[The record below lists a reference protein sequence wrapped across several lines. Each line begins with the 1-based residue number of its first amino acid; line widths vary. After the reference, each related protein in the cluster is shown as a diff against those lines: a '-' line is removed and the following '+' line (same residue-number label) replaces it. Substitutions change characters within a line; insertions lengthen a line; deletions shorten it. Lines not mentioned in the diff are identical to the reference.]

1 MSRIQ
6 KLNRQGAGLA
16 LFLLVLATC
25 VATTAVT
32 AGAQTLN
39 VKIRSDRG
47 DGAVYQPG
55 DAISL
60 SVKTNRDA
68 NLIVYEI
75 DAEGSVHVLFP
86 TEGNDTSIDGGT
98 ALQLPESNDEQMVVE
113 GPVGEG
119 FIVAIA
125 SDEPFR
131 QLPWYLRPPDPR
143 AQELGYTS
151 SDERE
156 SEGVTSDGKIVG
168 DPFVAME
175 RIRRAVL
182 AEGVNSHTFATA
194 YTSYYVHNEVRY
206 PRYLCNDCHRPGYYS
221 WWDGFDPYYAN
232 CSAFEFRV
240 NSNWWWGPTYWSGYV
255 PYYAYVYRTD
265 CPPRYRPQGS
275 RGGVWYSSWD
285 GWKRW
290 TTTWGGPLRRYKT
303 PPPAGYVAP
312 ADWRGRTAGRGAGN
326 SDGGGSTLP
335 PGYFASAHDRWN
347 RTSQPGGGQP
357 SGIRR
362 ERVGGAPSDGS
373 GGGAREWRTRGGSGG
388 GSSATPTPAPAPESG
403 RSRRG
408 GWDQGN
414 NGSGRSG
421 NNPGN
426 DNGSAPPSGGGR
438 ETRQQQPAPDPGR
451 WTPRPQPQ
459 PKQEAPAPR
468 NPDRGAQRPDREA
481 EQPRSDDSQQ
491 QSPPP
496 ESTDR
501 PRHKGSGNWN
511 P

>member
-6 KLNRQGAGLA
+6 MLNRRGAGLA
-16 LFLLVLATC
+16 LFLLMLATC

-32 AGAQTLN
+32 ASAQTLN

-75 DAEGSVHVLFP
+75 DAEGVVHVLFP
-86 TEGNDTSIDGGT
+86 TGGEDTSIEGGT
-98 ALQLPESNDEQMVVE
+98 ALQLPEASDEQMVVE

-131 QLPWYLRPPDPR
+131 QLPWYLRPVDPR
-143 AQELGYTS
+143 AQELGYTPN
-151 SDERE
+151 DERE

-182 AEGVNSHTFATA
+182 AQGVNSRTFATA

-232 CSAFEFRV
+232 CSAFDFRV

-290 TTTWGGPLRRYKT
+290 TTTWGGPLRRFKT

-312 ADWRGRTAGRGAGN
+312 ADWQRGRTAGRGAGTGA
-326 SDGGGSTLP
+326 GGGSTLP

-362 ERVGGAPSDGS
+362 ERVGGAPSSGS
-373 GGGAREWRTRGGSGG
+373 DGGAREWRTRGGSGG
-388 GSSATPTPAPAPESG
+388 SSPTPSAPAPAPESG

-414 NGSGRSG
+414 NGSGRGG
-421 NNPGN
+421 NNPGS
-426 DNGSAPPSGGGR
+426 DNGSTPPSGGGR

-451 WTPRPQPQ
+451 WTPQPQ
-459 PKQEAPAPR
+459 PRQEAPAPR
-468 NPDRGAQRPDREA
+468 NPDRGTQRPEREA
-481 EQPRSDDSQQ
+481 EKPRSEDSQQ
-491 QSPPP
+491 QAPPP

-501 PRHKGSGNWN
+501 PRHKGRNNWN

>member
-6 KLNRQGAGLA
+6 KLSRPAAGFV
-16 LFLLVLATC
+16 LFLLTLAAT
-25 VATTAVT
+25 VASTAVP

-75 DAEGSVHVLFP
+75 DAEGAVHVLFP
-86 TEGNDTSIDGGT
+86 TQGNDTGIDGGT
-98 ALQLPESNDEQMVVE
+98 SLQLPETSDEQMVVE

-119 FIVAIA
+119 FIVAVA
-125 SDEPFR
+125 SEEPFR

-182 AEGVNSHTFATA
+182 AEGVNSRSFATA

-290 TTTWGGPLRRYKT
+290 TNTWGGPLRRFKS

-312 ADWRGRTAGRGAGN
+312 AEWDRTRSAGRGAG
-326 SDGGGSTLP
+326 SGGGSTLP
-335 PGYFASAHDRWN
+335 PGYFASAHDRWGRAN
-347 RTSQPGGGQP
+347 QPGGGQA

-362 ERVGGAPSDGS
+362 ERVGGAPSGTTDGGS
-373 GGGAREWRTRGGSGG
+373 REWRTRGGSGG
-388 GSSATPTPAPAPESG
+388 GSSTTPAPAPTPATESG
-403 RSRRG
+403 RGRRG

-421 NNPGN
+421 NNPGS
-426 DNGSAPPSGGGR
+426 DNGATPPSGGGR
-438 ETRQQQPAPDPGR
+438 ETREQSPPADPGR
-451 WTPRPQPQ
+451 WTPQPQ
-459 PKQEAPAPR
+459 PRQETPAPAPR
-468 NPDRGAQRPDREA
+468 NVERGGQRPDREA
-481 EQPRSDDSQQ
+481 EKPRSEDPPQ
-491 QSPPP
+491 QSSPP

-501 PRHKGSGNWN
+501 PKHKGGNWN